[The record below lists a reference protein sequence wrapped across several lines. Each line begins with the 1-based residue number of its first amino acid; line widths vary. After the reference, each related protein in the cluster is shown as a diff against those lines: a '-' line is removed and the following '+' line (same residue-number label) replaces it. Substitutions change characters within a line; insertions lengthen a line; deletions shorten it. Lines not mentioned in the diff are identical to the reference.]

1 MVQKVVES
9 VSGLFNEKLVQIAL
23 VGGILFFVVANPAV
37 FKFVEEV
44 LQKIGSVVGL
54 SFKLQGTNLLIF
66 HSLVFA
72 VLLGLCVKYIEYS
85 ISTILST

>member
-9 VSGLFNEKLVQIAL
+9 VTGLFNEKLVQIAL
-23 VGGILFFVVANPAV
+23 VGGVLFYVVANPTV
-37 FKFVEEV
+37 FKFVEEL
-44 LQKIGSVVGL
+44 LQKIGGVVGL

-72 VLLGLCVKYIEYS
+72 VLLGLCVKFIFEPMMS
-85 ISTILST
+85 VLRA

>member
-9 VSGLFNEKLVQIAL
+9 VTGLFNEKLVQIAL
-23 VGGILFFVVANPAV
+23 VGGVLFYVVANSAT
-37 FKFVEEV
+37 FKFVEEL
-44 LQKIGSVVGL
+44 LQKIGVVVGL

-72 VLLGLCVKYIEYS
+72 VLLGLCVKFIFEPMMS
-85 ISTILST
+85 VLRA

>member
-9 VSGLFNEKLVQIAL
+9 VTGLFNEKLVQIAL
-23 VGGILFFVVANPAV
+23 VGGVLFYVVANRPV
-37 FKFVEEV
+37 FKFVEEL
-44 LQKIGSVVGL
+44 LQKIGGVVGL

-72 VLLGLCVKYIEYS
+72 VLLGLCVKFIFEPLM
-85 ISTILST
+85 TVLKA

>member
-9 VSGLFNEKLVQIAL
+9 VTGLFNEKLVQIAL
-23 VGGILFFVVANPAV
+23 VGGVLFYVVANPSV
-37 FKFVEEV
+37 FKFVEEL
-44 LQKIGSVVGL
+44 LQKIGGFVGL

-72 VLLGLCVKYIEYS
+72 VLLGLCVKYIFEPMMS
-85 ISTILST
+85 VLRA

>member
-9 VSGLFNEKLVQIAL
+9 VTGLFNEKLVQIAL
-23 VGGILFFVVANPAV
+23 VGGVLFYVVANPTV
-37 FKFVEEV
+37 FKFVEEL
-44 LQKIGSVVGL
+44 LQKIGGVVGL

-72 VLLGLCVKYIEYS
+72 VLLGLCVKFIFEPLM
-85 ISTILST
+85 TVLKA

>member
-1 MVQKVVES
+1 MVQKVVDS
-9 VSGLFNEKLVQIAL
+9 VTGLFNEKLVQISL
-23 VGGILFFVVANPAV
+23 VGGVLFYVVANSTT

-54 SFKLQGTNLLIF
+54 SFKLQGTNQMIF

-72 VLLGLCVKYIEYS
+72 VLLGLCVKYIFEPLMS
-85 ISTILST
+85 AIRA

>member
-9 VSGLFNEKLVQIAL
+9 VTGLFNEKLVHIAL
-23 VGGILFFVVANPAV
+23 VGGVLFYVVANPLV
-37 FKFVEEV
+37 FKFVEDV
-44 LQKIGSVVGL
+44 LQKIGNVVGV

-72 VLLGLCVKYIEYS
+72 VLLGLCVKYIFEPMMS
-85 ISTILST
+85 VLRA

>member
-9 VSGLFNEKLVQIAL
+9 VTGLFNEKLVQIAL
-23 VGGILFFVVANPAV
+23 VGGVLFYVVANSAT
-37 FKFVEEV
+37 FKFVEEL
-44 LQKIGSVVGL
+44 LQKIGGVVGL

-72 VLLGLCVKYIEYS
+72 VLLGLCVKYIFEPMMS
-85 ISTILST
+85 VLRA

>member
-23 VGGILFFVVANPAV
+23 VGGILFFVVANSAT
-37 FKFVEEV
+37 FKFVEEL
-44 LQKIGSVVGL
+44 LQKLGGLAGL

-72 VLLGLCVKYIEYS
+72 VLLGLCVKYIFDPLMS
-85 ISTILST
+85 VLRA